1 MGDSLGAIAPYPGFE
16 DRFVDMCS
24 QCRLAT
30 PKDADQVCH
39 ACSIAIRAETRR
51 GLRAIEE
58 HLGDWA
64 QLERWLDDWE

>member
-1 MGDSLGAIAPYPGFE
+1 
-16 DRFVDMCS
+16 MCS